1 MVDSETLKTMVATSP
16 GLVAVIVIVILFVRY
31 LERREKSNEIIHQE
45 HVDERRQCRLA
56 LDANA
61 KSNIITAVE
70 TQRLV
75 SAISINTEESKR
87 VSNEL
92 SNLAITLNRQYSTK
106 G

>member
-45 HVDERRQCRLA
+45 HVDERKQCRIA

-61 KSNIITAVE
+61 KSPVMRSIT
-70 TQRLV
+70 TPSTCN
-75 SAISINTEESKR
+75 SAQSINTVPREF
-87 VSNEL
+87 
-92 SNLAITLNRQYSTK
+92 A
-106 G
+106 